1 MRFKMNR
8 TWTIVIAMLSCYLPC
23 VAQQKPFTYFG
34 IVEPQQISFGET
46 SDDVLFQQYLSS
58 FVFPFKKDT
67 CSLYVN
73 FVNEYNQKE
82 LDSIFFKFVV
92 IVPGFQSFPAFRIDC
107 LDGYVIGLYHTYHS
121 IKVEICNLDV
131 MSYDKYGRILERTTF
146 PLFQTGYFYTQD
158 SCHIA
163 YQSKGGVL
171 NIENGVVFFEYE
183 SSRCCTPEMAKGELY
198 ADDVKVVRRERR
210 KYVYEIGDNACIVLK
225 SVSDIY
231 TE

>member
-8 TWTIVIAMLSCYLPC
+8 TWTIVIAMLSCYLQC

-82 LDSIFFKFVV
+82 LDSIFFKFAV
-92 IVPGFQSFPAFRIDC
+92 IVPGFQPFPAFRIDC
-107 LDGYVIGLYHTYHS
+107 PDGYVVGLYHTYHS
-121 IKVEICNLDV
+121 IKVDICNLDV
-131 MSYDKYGRILERTTF
+131 MSYDKNGRVLERTTF
-146 PLFQTGYFYTQD
+146 PLFQTGYFLTQD
-158 SCHIA
+158 SCRIA

-183 SSRCCTPEMAKGELY
+183 SSRCCTPELLKGEIY
-198 ADDVKVVRRERR
+198 ADDMKKVHREKRRHVYTIGKDARLVKVFM
-210 KYVYEIGDNACIVLK
+210 
-225 SVSDIY
+225 SDI
-231 TE
+231 EGE

>member
-1 MRFKMNR
+1 MKCKVNR
-8 TWTIVIAMLSCYLPC
+8 TLTIMIAMLSCSLQC
-23 VAQQKPFTYFG
+23 LAQQKPFTYCG
-34 IVEPQQISFGET
+34 LVEPQQISFGVT
-46 SDDVLFQQYLSS
+46 SDVVLFQQYLSS
-58 FVFPFKKDT
+58 IGYPLKKDT

-73 FVNEYNQKE
+73 FVNEYTQKE
-82 LDSIFFKFVV
+82 LDSAFGGFAF
-92 IVPGFQSFPAFRIDC
+92 IVPGFQVFPAFRLDC
-107 LDGYVIGLYHTYHS
+107 TDGYVVGLYHTYHS

-198 ADDVKVVRRERR
+198 ADDVKVVRRERQ
-210 KYVYEIGDNACIVLK
+210 KYVYEIGDNACLVLK
-225 SVSDIY
+225 SVSDII